1 MEQELSFR
9 RTISND
15 EAREYFKPLTY
26 DDVTKADWRWLIEIL
41 KKHIDE
47 RNRYELSQEVETGTR
62 DYIFE
67 IGNCIWNKPT
77 KTKSMSAYIKVI
89 CDNYSQR
96 EAISFN
102 PDGFIG
108 FAGWASSY
116 NTRLFIDAFI
126 EWVDYMKRKQPL
138 TVKLANIK
146 DIVYNS
152 EDSELKQRLLE
163 IL

>member
-1 MEQELSFR
+1 
-9 RTISND
+9 
-15 EAREYFKPLTY
+15 
-26 DDVTKADWRWLIEIL
+26 
-41 KKHIDE
+41 
-47 RNRYELSQEVETGTR
+47 
-62 DYIFE
+62 
-67 IGNCIWNKPT
+67 
-77 KTKSMSAYIKVI
+77 MSAYIKVI